1 VADNLAV
8 ARPDAGARELG
19 TALDRVALDPGL
31 LGQDARTLS
40 DGELQRMCLA
50 RTLVTGP
57 ETLLLDEPT
66 SALDEQPKLV
76 FESAARGLAAQGV
89 TIIWVTH
96 DKAQAARVADRIY
109 QLRARPPDRR
119 SLRRDKTVNTSIGWA
134 GLAVSLL
141 LVAVAAGISWW
152 QRLGLQ
158 RQILISAARALVQ
171 LLLVGAALT
180 LVLSPGRSIWWSW
193 LWVAAMLGYAS
204 VVARRRAP
212 EVPHLL
218 GLALASFTA
227 AAVVTLGVLFGLHVF
242 PLTGRTL
249 VPIAGMMIGNSMTAT
264 VLAGR
269 RLTDELRDKRDE
281 VEARLALGQPSR
293 QAATPYVCGAL
304 RAALTPQIETTKATG
319 LVFLPGA
326 MTGLILAGTA
336 PLQAVLVQAVVM
348 FLVLAAT
355 ATTTAV
361 IALGLIRRLFTPDHR
376 LVHLPAPAD
385 R

>member
-1 VADNLAV
+1 MN
-8 ARPDAGARELG
+8 
-19 TALDRVALDPGL
+19 
-31 LGQDARTLS
+31 
-40 DGELQRMCLA
+40 
-50 RTLVTGP
+50 GP
-57 ETLLLDEPT
+57 
-66 SALDEQPKLV
+66 V
-76 FESAARGLAAQGV
+76 
-89 TIIWVTH
+89 
-96 DKAQAARVADRIY
+96 
-109 QLRARPPDRR
+109 
-119 SLRRDKTVNTSIGWA
+119 GWA

-152 QRLGLQ
+152 QHLGLQ
-158 RQILISAARALVQ
+158 RQILIAAARALAQ
-171 LLLVGAALT
+171 LLLVGVALT
-180 LVLSPGRSIWWSW
+180 LIISPGRSIWWSW

-204 VVARRRAP
+204 VVTRRRAP

-218 GLALASFTA
+218 PLALASFAA

-249 VPIAGMMIGNSMTAT
+249 VPIAGMMVG
-264 VLAGR
+264 
-269 RLTDELRDKRDE
+269 KRDE
-281 VEARLALGQPSR
+281 VEARLALGQASR
-293 QAATPYVCGAL
+293 QAATPYVRAAL

-376 LVHLPAPAD
+376 LVYLATAAD
-385 R
+385 Q

>member
-1 VADNLAV
+1 MTN
-8 ARPDAGARELG
+8 
-19 TALDRVALDPGL
+19 
-31 LGQDARTLS
+31 
-40 DGELQRMCLA
+40 
-50 RTLVTGP
+50 
-57 ETLLLDEPT
+57 
-66 SALDEQPKLV
+66 
-76 FESAARGLAAQGV
+76 
-89 TIIWVTH
+89 
-96 DKAQAARVADRIY
+96 
-109 QLRARPPDRR
+109 
-119 SLRRDKTVNTSIGWA
+119 TVGWL

-141 LVAVAAGISWW
+141 LVAVAAAISWW

-158 RQILISAARALVQ
+158 RQILVAAARALAQ

-180 LVLSPGRSIWWSW
+180 LIISPGRSIWWSW

-249 VPIAGMMIGNSMTAT
+249 VPIAGMMVGNSMTAT
-264 VLAGR
+264 ILAGR

-281 VEARLALGQPSR
+281 VEARLALGQASR
-293 QAATPYVCGAL
+293 QAATPYVRAAL
-304 RAALTPQIETTKATG
+304 RAALTPQIETTRATG

-326 MTGLILAGTA
+326 MTGLILAGAA

-355 ATTTAV
+355 ATTTVV

-376 LVHLPAPAD
+376 LMHLPAPAD
-385 R
+385 H